1 MSSETI
7 TRNDLT
13 GILNE
18 VLPIPQGAYYDLVWQ
33 NPNGIGSMTALMS
46 GETALTL
53 TKSTSSFD
61 GFLCEF
67 RCYYNTG
74 QKTYGHYFTGAYGM
88 YAQTT
93 VTREVGNPMMEFSR
107 AWWVSGDTTISVSD
121 CTRIVSN
128 GSNVVGQ
135 DTGCLVPLRIW
146 GIKLKTVGVSP
157 FQTDYI
163 VEQGTDGIWTYR
175 KWNSGVAECWGYKL
189 TSGTFS
195 AWGSGY
201 SHDIPPENFPTGL
214 FTAMPYCFVTSSC
227 TDANSVSSANADY
240 TTKDHAPGITVWRG
254 TSVSGSHNFASW
266 YYAKGTWK

>member
-18 VLPIPQGAYYDLVWQ
+18 VLPIPQGTYYDLVWQ

-46 GETALTL
+46 GETAVTL
-53 TKSTSSFD
+53 TKSINSFD

-74 QKTYGHYFTGAYGM
+74 QKTYGHYFTGASGM

-93 VTREVGNPMMEFSR
+93 VIRDVGNPMMEFSR
-107 AWWVSGDTTISVSD
+107 TWWASGDMTITFSD

-157 FQTDYI
+157 MQEDYI
-163 VEQGTDGIWTYR
+163 VGQGTDGIWTYR
-175 KWNSGVAECWGYKL
+175 KWNNGSYDAVYVGTVNMQAGSAMGGGY
-189 TSGTFS
+189 F
-195 AWGSGY
+195 
-201 SHDIPPENFPTGL
+201 HQ
-214 FTAMPYCFVTSSC
+214 TSSAL
-227 TDANSVSSANADY
+227 TPPSFSQTVKSLHGAANSAVLFSYVGHANDYSTYWWNASSTAVSN
-240 TTKDHAPGITVWRG
+240 V
-254 TSVSGSHNFASW
+254 SVRLEMH
-266 YYAKGTWK
+266 GTWK

>member
-13 GILNE
+13 SILNE

-46 GETALTL
+46 GETVLTL

-74 QKTYGHYFTGAYGM
+74 KKTYGHYFTGASGM

-93 VTREVGNPMMEFSR
+93 VIREVGNPMMEFSR

-157 FQTDYI
+157 MQEDYI

-175 KWNSGVAECWGYKL
+175 KWSSGIAECWGRADNKTVPSGWSSSGIDLGLPFTFL
-189 TSGTFS
+189 TMRNWQIQHQNWQISNCY
-195 AWGSGY
+195 GY
-201 SHDIPPENFPTGL
+201 PT
-214 FTAMPYCFVTSSC
+214 TISNTYDNINIQTYSSEAM
-227 TDANSVSSANADY
+227 SSA
-240 TTKDHAPGITVWRG
+240 IFMV
-254 TSVSGSHNFASW
+254 FCQ
-266 YYAKGTWK
+266 GTWK